1 MQIIIF
7 SLLIIALILYLI
19 YKIKKSF
26 TKKELTT
33 YALVVVAII
42 VAIVFSS
49 IEQKNQ
55 LPNAFKEYYKAHKNL
70 EVLKL
75 SYSKTNVEVLSSSK
89 NVYKFNYIIKK
100 DSYEYFCEAKNI
112 EVIQVEDE
120 YIFKN
125 FKEECKVK

>member
-1 MQIIIF
+1 MQILIF
-7 SLLIIALILYLI
+7 SLLIIGLVIFAI

-33 YALVVVAII
+33 YAVVIVGII
-42 VAIVFSS
+42 GVIIFLSY
-49 IEQKNQ
+49 EKKNQ
-55 LPNAFKEYYKAHKNL
+55 LPNAFKEYYKTHKNM

-75 SYSKTNVEVLSSSK
+75 SYNQTNVDVLSSNK
-89 NVYKFNYIIKK
+89 NIYKFNYIIQK
-100 DSYEYFCEAKNI
+100 DAKEYFCEAKDV

-125 FKEECKVK
+125 FNEECKAR